1 MHLWVSKEFMKV
13 GKRPLAGNNNVI
25 KTINISMS
33 DSTLDKLYSDFL
45 NEWPVSRLETM
56 TIEEYTNLE
65 KTSFCYWLEKI
76 TEDLGSIWGGSSYK
90 FGIYKRLNLDKIDKR
105 EAYKTD
111 GEYAWAS
118 KYDGNNA
125 REVFETIRKIIVDI
139 AKSSQAGDF
148 LTVQNADLGFAYK
161 WKIAFM
167 YSDFKLVNIFKDE
180 AIRKI
185 ALKLNYSNPR
195 KAPAYK
201 LFEFL
206 KGQQQ
211 VNESAWELGSRLWD
225 IYINNSSVTGSDIM
239 YYKYSPGSQAS
250 RWNVDL
256 ESESMSINFSKFDT
270 GSLSQYDSIE
280 ELAEKMGVDPKN
292 SNNCWNLW
300 LFKEANIG
308 DVIIANNG
316 VMQVLGFGIIDGPYE
331 YNENEEEFKHS
342 RSVNWIADKLF
353 EYKPNTIEG
362 YPELLRRDTF
372 STTKVSKEIVDLY
385 LSTYPEYLSVFK
397 NHGLVTNDYKI
408 PTNNISNTKS
418 KVVHPLNQIL
428 YGPPG
433 TGKTFNTRHVAFEIV
448 NGHKAVDYDEANDF
462 FKKELGKD
470 EEKRR
475 VDFITFHQNYSYE
488 DFIVGI
494 RPNVNNDAALSF
506 NKYEG
511 VFYKICK
518 RAKENWLKSTEIQS
532 YTPYFEEVFD
542 EYFKEMLEGGSS
554 KEIPMTDRNYKF
566 SVKKK
571 NDNTLIITNSLG
583 VERETMSIST
593 IKALY
598 DGTRSIK
605 GGMNAYY
612 TPLISEL
619 RTKADEMASV
629 TQGEEPE
636 NFVLI
641 IDEINRANIS
651 AVFGELITLVEDDKR
666 LGESNQ
672 IRLQLPNGEFF
683 DIPPNLYIVGTMNTA
698 DKSISLIDIALRRRF
713 EFIGKYPS
721 SEAVTDVEYRVLLE
735 SINKVIYEKKRSADY
750 LVGHAYFLSTKPI
763 VDILTKKVIPL
774 LMEYF
779 GSKTEV
785 VESIF
790 DNSTY
795 KVSFNKTTY
804 QWDIVERKTMDQN
817 ES

>member
-1 MHLWVSKEFMKV
+1 MNEF
-13 GKRPLAGNNNVI
+13 
-25 KTINISMS
+25 
-33 DSTLDKLYSDFL
+33 TLNKLYSDFL
-45 NEWPVSRLETM
+45 IEWPVSRLETM
-56 TIEEYTNLE
+56 TIEEYTNLD

-118 KYDGNNA
+118 KYSGTNA
-125 REVFETIRKIIVDI
+125 GEIFETVRNIIVDI
-139 AKSSQAGDF
+139 AKASQAGDF
-148 LTVQNADLGFAYK
+148 QFVQNADLGFAYK

-195 KAPAYK
+195 KTSAYK
-201 LFEFL
+201 LYEFL
-206 KGQQQ
+206 KSQQR
-211 VNESAWELGSRLWD
+211 VNESGWELGSRLWN
-225 IYINNSSVTGSDIM
+225 IYIDNSSVTGSDIM

-250 RWNVDL
+250 RWNSDF
-256 ESESMSINFSKFDT
+256 ESESMSINFSSYDT

-280 ELAEKMGVDPKN
+280 ELAQKMGVDPKN

-308 DVIIANNG
+308 DVVIANNG
-316 VMQVLGFGIIDGPYE
+316 VIQVLGFGIVTGPYE
-331 YNENEEEFKHS
+331 FNENEEEFKHS
-342 RSVNWIADKLF
+342 RNVKWIADKLF
-353 EYKPNTIEG
+353 EYKPNTIKG

-372 STTKVSKEIVDLY
+372 STTKVSKEIVDMY
-385 LSTYPEYLSVFK
+385 LATYPGYLSVFK
-397 NHGLVTNDYKI
+397 QYGLVAQDYHI
-408 PTNNISNTKS
+408 PTTNISMAKL
-418 KVVHPLNQIL
+418 KVEYPRNQIL

-433 TGKTFNTRHVAFEIV
+433 TGKTYNTRYVAFEIV
-448 NGHKAVDYDEANDF
+448 NGHNANDYEEANSF
-462 FKKELGKD
+462 FKKELIKD
-470 EEKRR
+470 EDKRR
-475 VDFITFHQNYSYE
+475 IDFITFHQNYSYE

-506 NKYEG
+506 NRYEG

-518 RAKENWLKSTEIQS
+518 RAKENWLKSSEIQS
-532 YTPYFEEVFD
+532 YIPYFEEVFD
-542 EYFKEMLEGGSS
+542 EYFKEMLESGSS
-554 KEIPMTDRNYKF
+554 KEIPMTDLNYKF

-571 NDNTLIITNSLG
+571 NENTLIITNSLG

-598 DGTRSIK
+598 EGIRSIK

-612 TPLISEL
+612 TPLINEL
-619 RTKADEMASV
+619 RAKADEMASV
-629 TQGEEPE
+629 TQGEDLE

-651 AVFGELITLVEDDKR
+651 AVFGELITLIEEDKR
-666 LGESNQ
+666 LGESNY

-713 EFIGKYPS
+713 EFVGKYPS
-721 SEAVTDVEYRVLLE
+721 YEEIKNLEYRLLLE
-735 SINKVIYEKKRSADY
+735 SINRVIYEKKRSADY

-763 VDILTKKVIPL
+763 VDILTKRVIPL

-779 GSKTEV
+779 GSKTEI

-795 KVSFNKTTY
+795 KVSFNTTTY
-804 QWDIVERKTMDQN
+804 QWDIVERKTIDHD
-817 ES
+817 EL